1 MESGLRPAPAQ
12 LDNRLRRFPF
22 GEVVARHKNSL
33 ERTARPETAY
43 SLSSDTGTE
52 RKKRSS

>member
-22 GEVVARHKNSL
+22 GEVVARHKNPL

-43 SLSSDTGTE
+43 SLSLDTGTE